1 MNIDKIWQSAVH
13 LHKLPQFPASDNQ
26 LTQSKGTDIKVLGV
40 GSITSIADY
49 FLIASG
55 NSANQVR
62 SLADYVEEALAKE
75 DIRPLRNEGYN
86 TGDWVTLDYGDVLIH
101 VFRRETRDFYDLER
115 LWVDA
120 TDVDITPYL
129 MQQ

>member
-1 MNIDKIWQSAVH
+1 MTIEEIWHNAVH
-13 LHKLPQFPASDNQ
+13 TLDKHKAE
-26 LTQSKGTDIKVLGV
+26 DIRVLSV
-40 GSITSIADY
+40 SHVTAIADY
-49 FLIASG
+49 FLLASG

-75 DIRPLRNEGYN
+75 DIHPLRHEGYQS
-86 TGDWVTLDYGDVLIH
+86 GDWVTLDYGDVMIH

-120 TDVDITPYL
+120 TDVDIDPYL
-129 MQQ
+129 IKQ

>member
-1 MNIDKIWQSAVH
+1 MTIESIWQTAVH
-13 LHKLPQFPASDNQ
+13 TLDKHKAE
-26 LTQSKGTDIKVLGV
+26 DIRVLAV
-40 GSITSIADY
+40 SHITSIADF
-49 FLIASG
+49 FLLASG

-62 SLADYVEEALAKE
+62 SLSDYVEEELAKQGKH
-75 DIRPLRNEGYN
+75 PLRHEGYN
-86 TGDWVTLDYGDVLIH
+86 TGEWITLDYGDVLVH

-129 MQQ
+129 IQQ

>member
-13 LHKLPQFPASDNQ
+13 TLDEHKA
-26 LTQSKGTDIKVLGV
+26 TDIKVLSV
-40 GSITSIADY
+40 GAITSIADY

-62 SLADYVEEALAKE
+62 SLADYVEEALSKE
-75 DIRPLRNEGYN
+75 DVHPLRNEGYRS
-86 TGDWVTLDYGDVLIH
+86 GDWITLDYGDVLIH
-101 VFRRETRDFYDLER
+101 VFRRETRGFYDLER

-129 MQQ
+129 IQQ

>member
-1 MNIDKIWQSAVH
+1 MTIDTIWQNAVH
-13 LHKLPQFPASDNQ
+13 TLDKHKAE
-26 LTQSKGTDIKVLGV
+26 DIRVLSV
-40 GSITSIADY
+40 SHITAIADY

-62 SLADYVEEALAKE
+62 SLSDYVEEELATQGKH
-75 DIRPLRNEGYN
+75 PLRHEGYN
-86 TGDWVTLDYGDVLIH
+86 TGEWITLDYGDVLIH

-120 TDVDITPYL
+120 TDVDVTPY
-129 MQQ
+129 MIQQ

>member
-13 LHKLPQFPASDNQ
+13 TLDEHKA
-26 LTQSKGTDIKVLGV
+26 TDIKVLEV
-40 GSITSIADY
+40 SSITSIADY

-62 SLADYVEEALAKE
+62 SLSDYVEEKLAKE
-75 DIRPLRNEGYN
+75 GICPLRHEGYN
-86 TGDWVTLDYGDVLIH
+86 SGDWITLDYGDVLIH
-101 VFRRETRDFYDLER
+101 IFRRETRDFYDLER

-120 TDVDITPYL
+120 TDVDIDPYL
-129 MQQ
+129 IKQ